1 MVRCCVEVHYV
12 TVLGNKYWSSF
23 LHNVVAIAN
32 NRNDNGAI
40 STEMEIK
47 LQKNRKNSELHIT
60 RIELTTLGSKSNYIK
75 LHTSQ
80 SEPYI
85 IKNVIIELIAR
96 AMIVTS

>member
-1 MVRCCVEVHYV
+1 MVRCCVEVHYG

-23 LHNVVAIAN
+23 LLNVVAIAN

-60 RIELTTLGSKSNYIK
+60 RIELTTLVLPLTLNGE
-75 LHTSQ
+75 LGQ
-80 SEPYI
+80 
-85 IKNVIIELIAR
+85 NVIISNYKTAKANRTL
-96 AMIVTS
+96 